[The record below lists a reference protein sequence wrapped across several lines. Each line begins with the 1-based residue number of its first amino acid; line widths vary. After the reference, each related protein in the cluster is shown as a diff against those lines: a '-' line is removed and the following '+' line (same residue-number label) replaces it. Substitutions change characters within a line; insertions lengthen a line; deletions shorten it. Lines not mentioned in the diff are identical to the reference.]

1 MQKWQAR
8 LTMYK
13 QTLEKQ
19 EPPDKHAI
27 LIALFAP
34 RLSQPPAFFSFLFF
48 LSRAFNVFQQF
59 HLDPPSIIRGD
70 RICALTEGGDE
81 AIEAGGDV
89 ASFVSPESLWCDS
102 SSKL

>member
-1 MQKWQAR
+1 
-8 LTMYK
+8 MYK
-13 QTLEKQ
+13 TLGKQ
-19 EPPDKHAI
+19 EPPNKHAI

-34 RLSQPPAFFSFLFF
+34 RLAQPPAFFSFLF
-48 LSRAFNVFQQF
+48 LSRVLNIFPQF

-89 ASFVSPESLWCDS
+89 ASFVSPESL
-102 SSKL
+102 